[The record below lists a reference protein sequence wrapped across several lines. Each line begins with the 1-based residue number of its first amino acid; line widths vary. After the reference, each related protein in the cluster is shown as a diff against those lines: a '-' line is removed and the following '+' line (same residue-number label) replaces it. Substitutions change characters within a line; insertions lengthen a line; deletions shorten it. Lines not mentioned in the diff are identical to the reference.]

1 MLKLSKRCDGV
12 CCDSDMVRLADAF
25 EVVSV
30 DPSHYDAQLRL
41 ANVLE
46 DMGQKAEAL
55 EIVMNGMS
63 A

>member
-1 MLKLSKRCDGV
+1 MGYV
-12 CCDSDMVRLADAF
+12 ATPTHMARLADAF
-25 EVVSV
+25 AVVSV

-55 EIVMNGMS
+55 EIVMNGES
-63 A
+63 T

>member
-1 MLKLSKRCDGV
+1 
-12 CCDSDMVRLADAF
+12 MVRLADAF
-25 EVVSV
+25 AVANV

-63 A
+63 T

>member
-1 MLKLSKRCDGV
+1 
-12 CCDSDMVRLADAF
+12 
-25 EVVSV
+25 VSV